1 MTGSPVLCLLGR
13 VAVATGAEH
22 APLRIRPKA
31 IALLARLALAARPL
45 ERATLAEELFPEVDD
60 RLAVLRWH
68 LSHLR
73 AALPPALRDA
83 LHADRSV
90 AAFVGPSDVDLFRAH
105 VQDAVDRP
113 GDDGVDEVLALYRG
127 DLCEGLAVS
136 TSATFDTWLYVEQEA
151 LRRRFRQAVVPFA
164 RHAIEAGTVR
174 RALAPLGRLVQVDPY
189 YEEAHVLLIEAYEA
203 IGEREAARSTYARYA
218 RIVREELHAETRP
231 TLAERFEARVTEG
244 TRLPLDDLVMVR
256 EVTLHVVDWPGG
268 TPTIVGIHGSIGSAY
283 TFAAL
288 AERIAPEYRFLGI
301 DLRGHGL
308 SDKPSG
314 DYTLAEFVADVVE
327 LVRALDVGPHV
338 LLGFSAGGAIA
349 THAAPLTGARGLVLL
364 DGVVAPREFTARS
377 AEKLVKGMGDA
388 LELRFPSY
396 DAYLDAWRRTMT
408 GISGEAERT
417 AERVARYQLARLP
430 DGTYR
435 RHGLRQALEDEW
447 VSIIDADNLTA
458 LSRVPCPTLVV
469 QAAAAWIAGEPY
481 ISDAVADAQLRA
493 APIAEHFVA
502 RHSNHP
508 MLIRDPEPEMVERI
522 KEFVRGSGR

>member
-1 MTGSPVLCLLGR
+1 M
-13 VAVATGAEH
+13 
-22 APLRIRPKA
+22 RIRPKA
-31 IALLARLALAARPL
+31 LALLARLALATRPL

-73 AALPPALRDA
+73 ASLPAELRDA

-90 AAFVGPSDVDLFRAH
+90 ASFVGPSDVSRFRAH
-105 VQDAVDRP
+105 VQDAIDRS
-113 GDDGVDEVLALYRG
+113 GDDAADELLALYRG
-127 DLCEGLAVS
+127 DLCEGLAVN

-151 LRRRFRQAVVPFA
+151 LRRRFRQAVMPFA
-164 RHAIEAGTVR
+164 RRAIEAGTAR

-189 YEEAHVLLIEAYEA
+189 YEDAHVLLIEAYEA
-203 IGEREAARSTYARYA
+203 SGERKAARSTYERYA
-218 RIVREELHAETRP
+218 RIVREDLHAEPRQ
-231 TLAERFEARVTEG
+231 TLAERFDTRVAEG
-244 TRLPLDDLVMVR
+244 TRLPLDDLIMLS

-268 TPTIVGIHGSIGSAY
+268 EPTILAIHGSIGSAY

-288 AERIAPEYRFLGI
+288 AERIAPKYRFLGV

-314 DYTLAEFVADVVE
+314 DYTLAQFVADVVE
-327 LVRALDVGPHV
+327 LVHVLDLGPHV

-364 DGVVAPREFTARS
+364 DGVVAPRAFTERS
-377 AEKLVKGMGDA
+377 AAQVVKGMGDA

-396 DAYLDAWRRTMT
+396 GAYLDAWSKTRI
-408 GISGEAERT
+408 GISSEAERT

-435 RHGLRQALEDEW
+435 RQGLRQALEDEW
-447 VSIIDADNLTA
+447 TSIIAADNLAA
-458 LSRVPCPTLVV
+458 LSRVLCPILVV
-469 QAAAAWIAGEPY
+469 QGAAAWIAGEPY

-493 APIAEHFVA
+493 APEAERFVA
-502 RHSNHP
+502 RDSSHP
-508 MLIRDPEPEMVERI
+508 MLIRDPEPAMVERI
-522 KEFVRGSGR
+522 MEFMRGSSR

>member
-1 MTGSPVLCLLGR
+1 
-13 VAVATGAEH
+13 VATDAEH
-22 APLRIRPKA
+22 EPLRIRPKA
-31 IALLARLALAARPL
+31 IALLARLALAPKPL
-45 ERATLAEELFPEVDD
+45 ERATLADELFPDVDD
-60 RLAVLRWH
+60 SLAVLRWH

-83 LHADRSV
+83 LRADRSV
-90 AAFVGPSDVDLFRAH
+90 ASFVGPSDVNRFRAH
-105 VQDAVDRP
+105 AQDAVDRP
-113 GDDGVDEVLALYRG
+113 GDNEVDEVLALYRG
-127 DLCEGLAVS
+127 DLCEGLAVN
-136 TSATFDTWLYVEQEA
+136 TSATFDSWLYVEQEA

-164 RHAIEAGTVR
+164 RSAIEAGTPR

-189 YEEAHVLLIEAYEA
+189 YEEAHVLLIAAYEA
-203 IGEREAARSTYARYA
+203 SGEREAARSTYERYA

-231 TLAERFEARVTEG
+231 TLAARFETRVAKG
-244 TRLPLDDLVMVR
+244 TRLPLDDLVVVR
-256 EVTLHVVDWPGG
+256 DVTLHVVDWPGG
-268 TPTIVGIHGSIGSAY
+268 EPTVIAIHGSIGSAY

-314 DYTLAEFVADVVE
+314 AYTLAQFVADVVE
-327 LVRALDVGPHV
+327 LVRVLDVGPHV

-349 THAAPLTGARGLVLL
+349 THAAPMTGARGLVLL

-377 AEKLVKGMGDA
+377 AEKVVKGMGDA
-388 LELRFPSY
+388 LERRFPSH
-396 DAYLDAWRRTMT
+396 DAYLEAWSNTRI

-435 RHGLRQALEDEW
+435 RQGLRQALEDEW
-447 VSIIDADNLTA
+447 ASIIDADNLVA
-458 LSRVPCPTLVV
+458 LSHVRCQTLVV
-469 QAAAAWIAGEPY
+469 QAAAAWIAGERY

-493 APIAEHFVA
+493 APNAERFVA
-502 RHSNHP
+502 RQSNHP

-522 KEFVRGSGR
+522 KEFIRGTVRGIA